1 MNIRRIRS
9 AIALTALAL
18 LVTPAVAVASPAG
31 SSSAG
36 GALTV
41 CTVGRLADD
50 GVGTD
55 CGFRFA

>member
-1 MNIRRIRS
+1 MNARRIRF
-9 AIALTALAL
+9 AISLTALAL
-18 LVTPAVAVASPAG
+18 LVAPSVAAASPAG
-31 SSSAG
+31 SSSPG

-41 CTVGRLADD
+41 CTTGRLADD